1 MKRVTE
7 VDNADSVIE
16 RMKKIKND
24 HSDSIFK
31 LSMYYAQTVD
41 DEALDRYY
49 QTSEVRYHDNL
60 TEDNKKLYKDLE
72 VSSIISTAPSQHCHS
87 SRAET
92 YTETP
97 CGLSQQSP

>member
-1 MKRVTE
+1 MTE
-7 VDNADSVIE
+7 VDNVDSVNE
-16 RMKKIKND
+16 RIKKIKND
-24 HSDSIFK
+24 HSDCMFK
-31 LSMYYAQTVD
+31 LSMYYTQTVD

-72 VSSIISTAPSQHCHS
+72 VSSIISTAASQRSHS
-87 SRAET
+87 SSSHAET
-92 YTETP
+92 HTETP